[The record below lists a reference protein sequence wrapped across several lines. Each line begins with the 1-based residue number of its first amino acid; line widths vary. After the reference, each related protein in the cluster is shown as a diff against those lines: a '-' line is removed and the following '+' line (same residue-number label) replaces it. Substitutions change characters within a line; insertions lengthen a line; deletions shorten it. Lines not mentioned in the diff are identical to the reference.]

1 MIITLSINNS
11 LRVDSLTDLNKLMPL
26 MKEGVLKLNKS
37 KIARELDIDRR
48 TVDKYLN
55 GFQKAKHRSRTSPI
69 DAYYDLIEDLLSKSC
84 EQVFFY
90 KKVLWQYLKD
100 NHGLECAES
109 TFRAWILR
117 HSEFASYFDGSR
129 NRTVNSE
136 TRGVSSHR
144 SRVLHLE
151 SEPGEEAQLDWKED
165 MNFKLKNGETIH
177 INVFSLVYSYSRFKV
192 FYLSL
197 SRKRDVLLH
206 LLDQAF
212 ETAGGVPKALKT
224 DNMKTV
230 MDEPRTARSKGKV
243 NARFEQFAKD
253 YGFETK
259 PCIAGHPWSK
269 GKVENPMKAL
279 DELFAYNGKLDL
291 YGLCLKLKEI
301 NERLN
306 ASVHT
311 TTGKIP
317 ILHMEKEK
325 DFLQALPDAQ
335 VRNLYRIPTLS
346 VKVDP
351 QCMISY
357 KGNKYSVDPRHLGKK
372 LNLQAYEGYLYLYD
386 NTELAAVHAIADK
399 KWNYQEEHYTALT
412 VYALKDDSE
421 EIRQLAKKNLKTIGD
436 LYDERNDD
444 Q

>member
-37 KIARELDIDRR
+37 KIARELDVDRR

-55 GFQKAKHRSRTSPI
+55 GFHKAKHRSRTSPI
-69 DAYYDLIEDLLSKSC
+69 DAYYDLIEDLLSKSS

-259 PCIAGHPWSK
+259 PCTAGHPWSK

-279 DELFAYNGKLDL
+279 DELFAYNGMDL
-291 YGLCLKLKEI
+291 VLM
-301 NERLN
+301 
-306 ASVHT
+306 VH
-311 TTGKIP
+311 P
-317 ILHMEKEK
+317 
-325 DFLQALPDAQ
+325 
-335 VRNLYRIPTLS
+335 
-346 VKVDP
+346 
-351 QCMISY
+351 
-357 KGNKYSVDPRHLGKK
+357 
-372 LNLQAYEGYLYLYD
+372 LNL
-386 NTELAAVHAIADK
+386 
-399 KWNYQEEHYTALT
+399 
-412 VYALKDDSE
+412 
-421 EIRQLAKKNLKTIGD
+421 
-436 LYDERNDD
+436 
-444 Q
+444 

>member
-1 MIITLSINNS
+1 
-11 LRVDSLTDLNKLMPL
+11 

-37 KIARELDIDRR
+37 KIARELDVDRR

-212 ETAGGVPKALKT
+212 ERKSQCQIRAVRQRLRIRNEAVHSGAPMEQGKGGKS
-224 DNMKTV
+224 
-230 MDEPRTARSKGKV
+230 DEG
-243 NARFEQFAKD
+243 
-253 YGFETK
+253 
-259 PCIAGHPWSK
+259 
-269 GKVENPMKAL
+269 L

-291 YGLCLKLKEI
+291 YGLCLILKEI

-372 LNLQAYEGYLYLYD
+372 LDLQVYEGYLYLYD